1 MRAFTQEEKKL
12 YKDCAESRY
21 NMTKQEIMELIKKH
35 KEANLKLAKEY
46 AESYNSDKNNNIAKH
61 LYYHNVIAYNELE
74 AILSEIENRRQMAI
88 FFNVPPALDDDTLKV
103 QLQRFKADEWHYP
116 SKGELPSNQKT
127 LLISLK
133 ERMVL
138 EWYKFGFW
146 YDNDDGEIEEDVLSW
161 LEISPPCI
169 KKDCKK

>member
-1 MRAFTQEEKKL
+1 MRAFTQEEKEL
-12 YKDCAESRY
+12 YKDCAESGY
-21 NMTKQEIMELIKKH
+21 NMAKQEITELIKKH
-35 KEANLKLAKEY
+35 EEANLKLAKEY

-88 FFNVPPALDDDTLKV
+88 FFNVPPDLDDDTLNV

-116 SKGELPSNQKT
+116 SKGELPSNEKT

-138 EWYKFGFW
+138 G
-146 YDNDDGEIEEDVLSW
+146 
-161 LEISPPCI
+161 
-169 KKDCKK
+169 